1 MLAAFKAR
9 TLPAGRVQVR
19 ILHPLLKSGSPSRCR
34 IRTFFTFPVIIGI
47 NQARNNRAGIVLPLA
62 KEWLPMEE
70 LPKPKVKPAL
80 GAILAGLGPIKT
92 LGDKIRYY
100 RIKNL
105 FKQEDLAKRLGV
117 GTSAVCQW
125 EGDQTSPRSLSDI
138 SQKPRLDR
146 SFNLK
151 PPASAFLGGAP
162 GTSNHTR
169 TTGLTAIEP
178 DFFSTSC
185 KYRRKPPAFP
195 QL

>member
-1 MLAAFKAR
+1 M
-9 TLPAGRVQVR
+9 
-19 ILHPLLKSGSPSRCR
+19 
-34 IRTFFTFPVIIGI
+34 
-47 NQARNNRAGIVLPLA
+47 PLA

-125 EGDQTSPRSLSDI
+125 EGDQTSPSANHLENLLRVLKI
-138 SQKPRLDR
+138 S
-146 SFNLK
+146 
-151 PPASAFLGGAP
+151 
-162 GTSNHTR
+162 
-169 TTGLTAIEP
+169 P
-178 DFFSTSC
+178 DPT
-185 KYRRKPPAFP
+185 P
-195 QL
+195 LI